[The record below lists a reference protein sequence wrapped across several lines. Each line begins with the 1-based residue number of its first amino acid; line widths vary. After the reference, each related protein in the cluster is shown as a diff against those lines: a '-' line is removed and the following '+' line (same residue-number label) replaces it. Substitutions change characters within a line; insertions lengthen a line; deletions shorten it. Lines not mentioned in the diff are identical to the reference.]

1 MDTLACGIINYRE
14 QSLAERSCKKPCG
27 EWTRAALNPATGVT
41 VIWASPSHITLG
53 PWVSVEVRVTGD
65 AHITRLLG
73 MGCPYHCDIG
83 RDMYLPYRKASPK
96 RSKETHS

>member
-1 MDTLACGIINYRE
+1 MRRMDTSCFESRDRCYSDMGIPIPKT
-14 QSLAERSCKKPCG
+14 LG
-27 EWTRAALNPATGVT
+27 
-41 VIWASPSHITLG
+41 IWASPSHITLG

-96 RSKETHS
+96 RSKETFS

>member
-1 MDTLACGIINYRE
+1 MRRMDTSRFASRDWCYSEMGIRIPKT
-14 QSLAERSCKKPCG
+14 LG
-27 EWTRAALNPATGVT
+27 
-41 VIWASPSHITLG
+41 IWASPSQITLG
-53 PWVSVEVRVTGD
+53 VWVGVRVRVTRD

-83 RDMYLPYRKASPK
+83 REMYLPYRKSSPK